1 MRGLAGRQ
9 AGVSLSGMLVLVAA
23 IGFIAYT
30 AIKLAPIYMESFNVK
45 ASLHSLSEEVKQGA
59 SAGEIRN
66 ELMKRLQLNNVSS
79 VRPEN
84 VDIKSM
90 GRTRVVSVNYSAQTR
105 FYGNLHLLVNFD
117 ESVVLAER

>member
-1 MRGLAGRQ
+1 MRGVAGKQ
-9 AGVSLSGMLVLVAA
+9 AGASLSGMLLVVAA

-30 AIKLAPIYMESFNVK
+30 AIKLVPIYMESFNVK
-45 ASLHSLSEEVKQGA
+45 ASLRSLSEEVNQGA

-84 VDIKSM
+84 VDIKAM
-90 GRTRVVSVNYSAQTR
+90 GRTRVVSVNYNAETR
-105 FYGNLHLLVNFD
+105 FYGNLHLLVKFD

>member
-1 MRGLAGRQ
+1 MRGLAEKQ
-9 AGVSLSGMLVLVAA
+9 AGASLTGMLLVVAA
-23 IGFIAYT
+23 VGFIAYT
-30 AIKLAPIYMESFNVK
+30 AVKLVPIYMESFNVK
-45 ASLHSLSEEVKQGA
+45 ASLRSLSEEVRQGA
-59 SAGEIRN
+59 GATEIRN

-84 VDIKSM
+84 VDIKSV

-105 FYGNLHLLVNFD
+105 FYGNLHLLMNFD

>member
-1 MRGLAGRQ
+1 MRGLAERQ
-9 AGVSLSGMLVLVAA
+9 AGASLTGMLVTVAV

-30 AIKLAPIYMESFNVK
+30 AVKLVPMYMESFNVK
-45 ASLHSLSEEVKQGA
+45 ASLNSLSEEVKQGA
-59 SAGEIRN
+59 GAGEIRG

-84 VDIKSM
+84 VDIKTM
-90 GRTRVVSVNYSAQTR
+90 GRTRVVSVSYNAQTR
-105 FYGNLHLLVNFD
+105 FYGNLHLLLTFD

>member
-9 AGVSLSGMLVLVAA
+9 AGVSLSGMLVMVAA
-23 IGFIAYT
+23 VGFIAYT
-30 AIKLAPIYMESFNVK
+30 AIKLTPIYMESFNVK

-105 FYGNLHLLVNFD
+105 FYGNLHLLVHFD